1 MMQEKQEETKSTTK
15 KSTARSQGL
24 YKAIWRWHFYAGL
37 VFTPFFLILAV
48 TGGMYLFKPQV
59 EERLYHD
66 LYHVQAQS
74 QSVSPSAQVQAVK
87 EKYPGADVLTYKPSD
102 RSTRSSEVGIS
113 LKDHTYTIFVNPHNG
128 HIIGKLDDSS
138 RLMNQIEEFHGEL
151 MAGTAGDRIVELAA
165 CWAIVLIV
173 TGAFLWWP
181 RKKDKI
187 KGVLIPRF
195 SKGKNVL
202 ARDLHAV
209 PAFWISAGMLFLVL
223 TGLPWSGLWGNA
235 FQQIATNAGVGYP
248 PSIWVGSAP
257 TSTVQTKDVADVPWG
272 AETLEVPSSTAQQYT
287 KVSLDDIVGI
297 AKEQHI
303 HDGYTISIP
312 QEPQGVYTLSVFSPR
327 AQDEATIHLD
337 QYTGAVLADYR
348 YGNYGFMGKL
358 IALGI
363 TLHKGTQ
370 FGFMNQLMGL
380 IICIG
385 IAGIAISGSL
395 LWWKRKP
402 AKNIGAPKV
411 PEGNAMR
418 IVTCIIVVL
427 GILFPL
433 VGLSLVIVWLLDFF
447 VIKRIPALKRF
458 LNA

>member
-1 MMQEKQEETKSTTK
+1 MQEKREETTSTTK

-37 VFTPFFLILAV
+37 VFTPFLLILAV
-48 TGGMYLFKPQV
+48 TGGMYLFKPQI

-87 EKYPGADVLTYKPSD
+87 EKYSGADVLTYKPSD

-138 RLMNQIEEFHGEL
+138 RLMNQIEEL
-151 MAGTAGDRIVELAA
+151 
-165 CWAIVLIV
+165 
-173 TGAFLWWP
+173 
-181 RKKDKI
+181 
-187 KGVLIPRF
+187 
-195 SKGKNVL
+195 
-202 ARDLHAV
+202 
-209 PAFWISAGMLFLVL
+209 
-223 TGLPWSGLWGNA
+223 
-235 FQQIATNAGVGYP
+235 
-248 PSIWVGSAP
+248 
-257 TSTVQTKDVADVPWG
+257 
-272 AETLEVPSSTAQQYT
+272 
-287 KVSLDDIVGI
+287 
-297 AKEQHI
+297 
-303 HDGYTISIP
+303 
-312 QEPQGVYTLSVFSPR
+312 YTLSVFSPR

-370 FGFMNQLMGL
+370 FELMNQLMGL

-385 IAGIAISGSL
+385 IAGIAISGAL

-418 IVTCIIVVL
+418 IVTCIIVVF

-447 VIKRIPALKRF
+447 VIKQIPALKRF

>member
-1 MMQEKQEETKSTTK
+1 MMQEKQEETKSTNQK
-15 KSTARSQGL
+15 NTARSQGL

-74 QSVSPSAQVQAVK
+74 QSVSPSAQVQTVK

-195 SKGKNVL
+195 SEGKNVL